1 VRRSRPERRV
11 GHTAAV
17 ASFSRSSAGSTLSTA
32 ASSSN
37 YAPRERLLCGSP
49 IVPDVSDRTSQIAIR
64 LHNRIAGGPACP
76 ARSST
81 YRLGRGTFG
90 LPKPSV
96 ANDMGKLRARAELP
110 PARPNG
116 FDAAA
121 NRELIALYEKRAEA
135 DRDRR
140 PARTG

>member
-1 VRRSRPERRV
+1 
-11 GHTAAV
+11 
-17 ASFSRSSAGSTLSTA
+17 
-32 ASSSN
+32 
-37 YAPRERLLCGSP
+37 
-49 IVPDVSDRTSQIAIR
+49 
-64 LHNRIAGGPACP
+64 
-76 ARSST
+76 
-81 YRLGRGTFG
+81 
-90 LPKPSV
+90 
-96 ANDMGKLRARAELP
+96 MGKLRARAELP